1 MNDKGAEMI
10 RLTRSK
16 FHPPLVKC
24 PQLKSQFSSF
34 QREERYF
41 NIIAKLLQVVLPC
54 IVLAFNHRL

>member
-1 MNDKGAEMI
+1 MI

-34 QREERYF
+34 QREVRYF